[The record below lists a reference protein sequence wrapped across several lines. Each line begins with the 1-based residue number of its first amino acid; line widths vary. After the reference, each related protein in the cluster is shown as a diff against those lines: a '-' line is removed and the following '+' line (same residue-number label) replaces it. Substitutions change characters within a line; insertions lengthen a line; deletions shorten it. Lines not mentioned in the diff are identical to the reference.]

1 MIDKFDYM
9 KRYFIIL
16 LALMAMNTM
25 VFAKTDKQTVIFYVD
40 LHCQGCIDKIYKN
53 IAYEKGVKDLKCD
66 METKTVVVTYDAG
79 KTDIPTLQK
88 AFAAINK
95 PASLTPVKEHQES
108 DDDHD
113 DHHHHK

>member
-1 MIDKFDYM
+1 M
-9 KRYFIIL
+9 KRYFFL
-16 LALMAMNTM
+16 LISVLVFGTFGTPA
-25 VFAKTDKQTVIFYVD
+25 FAKTDKQTVTFYVD

-66 METKTVVVTYDAG
+66 METKTVIVTYDAS

-95 PASLTPVKEHQES
+95 PASLTPQAEEEHDE
-108 DDDHD
+108 HEG
-113 DHHHHK
+113 HHHHEH

>member
-1 MIDKFDYM
+1 MIKKYLF
-9 KRYFIIL
+9 IL
-16 LALMAMNTM
+16 LALLAMST
-25 VFAKTDKQTVIFYVD
+25 VAFAKSEKQTVTFYVD

-66 METKTVVVTYDAG
+66 METKTVEVTFDPA

-95 PASLTPVKEHQES
+95 PASLTPVEEHDEHH
-108 DDDHD
+108 DHE
-113 DHHHHK
+113 HKH